1 MKLTQ
6 NYFIFAIH
14 QTNYQHKMAIES
26 MFTPQEME
34 DISLVCEE
42 NPTIQKLLSITEGL
56 MLEAKID
63 ASSHLKN
70 QITKAAIAV
79 GNDINLFLS
88 GNADCTLLLNNKK
101 DDVIFGRF
109 ITLIE
114 KSPKLFEMLEKSK
127 NVVSKSD
134 IFASDNKIEGAM
146 TRKMPERN

>member
-1 MKLTQ
+1 
-6 NYFIFAIH
+6 
-14 QTNYQHKMAIES
+14 
-26 MFTPQEME
+26 
-34 DISLVCEE
+34 
-42 NPTIQKLLSITEGL
+42 

-127 NVVSKSD
+127 NVVAKSD
-134 IFASDNKIEGAM
+134 NLLVNDNMEGAM